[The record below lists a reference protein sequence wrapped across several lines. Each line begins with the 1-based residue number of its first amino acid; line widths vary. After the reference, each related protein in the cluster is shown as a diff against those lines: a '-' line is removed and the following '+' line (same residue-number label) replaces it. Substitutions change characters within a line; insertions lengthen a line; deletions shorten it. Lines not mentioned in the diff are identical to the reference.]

1 MSALLE
7 RNLPPFEAAA
17 MRVPDLTEVMAVE
30 RKAYPVPWTHGN
42 FVDSLAAGYPAEVL
56 RGPRTQACAAP
67 PQVGLTPS
75 GGGLGGAQPWGH
87 SELLGYWVA
96 MPGVDELHLLNIT
109 VAPAWQRRGLAIVM
123 LDRLVADCRRQGLTQ
138 LWLEV
143 RIGNERAREVY
154 ERYGFVEVGRRR
166 AYYPVQQGPR
176 EDALLMSLP
185 VPVDER

>member
-7 RNLPPFEAAA
+7 RSLPPYEAAA

-30 RKAYPVPWTHGN
+30 RQAYPVPWTHGN

-56 RGPRTQACAAP
+56 RGARA
-67 PQVGLTPS
+67 
-75 GGGLGGAQPWGH
+75 
-87 SELLGYWVA
+87 ELLGYWVA

-109 VAPAWQRRGLAIVM
+109 VAPAWQGRGLAAAM
-123 LDRLVADCRRQGLTQ
+123 LDRLVDECHRRGLVQ

-143 RIGNERAREVY
+143 RLGNERAREVY
-154 ERYGFVEVGRRR
+154 RRYGFAEVGKRR

-176 EDALLMSLP
+176 EDAVLMSLT
-185 VPVDER
+185 VPA